1 MAFHLLYWRMLL
13 ILLVIFPTKT
23 LARQNNNTID
33 DTDGDNFTAA
43 KPVYQPDWMARD
55 ATPCAGCGVHP
66 DASQMLSSTW
76 CVQPN
81 RITLPLLDFPA
92 VPYRHENTVNLGMEA
107 ANASFSFIGVALYV
121 FCVLPAAIKDVT
133 TETHLLF
140 FLDNQ
145 QVAAYNF
152 VPTTA
157 DYQYNQLVFSATSLV
172 NVQHT
177 FKMSNYA
184 DIRNG
189 PMGSIAMFDYA
200 LYTRSTDPDPTT
212 SPVPVYGPA
221 SITTAHTPS
230 STTSSQSSTDSP
242 SPSPSIPGQNPQSS
256 QAPGAGK
263 GQGVAIGE
271 GAGIAVGVI
280 LLGLLLYLLIRR
292 IRRRRRDT
300 PYDAAAIA
308 RSLHSGSREDRSSIR
323 KRNDRIFFPA
333 SSSATPPTASSAVTS
348 ESSQIY
354 DELLFLRSE
363 VDRLRIVADEAP
375 PPTYNSRASRH
386 SAD

>member
-1 MAFHLLYWRMLL
+1 MPFYLLYWRMLL
-13 ILLVIFPTKT
+13 ILLVVFPTKT

-33 DTDGDNFTAA
+33 DTDGDNFTGA

-66 DASQMLSSTW
+66 DASQMLLSTW
-76 CVQPN
+76 
-81 RITLPLLDFPA
+81 
-92 VPYRHENTVNLGMEA
+92 HENTVNLGNEA

-140 FLDNQ
+140 FLDGQ

-189 PMGSIAMFDYA
+189 PMGSITMFDYA

-221 SITTAHTPS
+221 SITAVPIPS
-230 STTSSQSSTDSP
+230 STTSSQSSTANP
-242 SPSPSIPGQNPQSS
+242 SASPSIPGQNPQSS
-256 QAPGAGK
+256 QAPASR

-308 RSLHSGSREDRSSIR
+308 RSLNSGSREDRSSMR